1 MAERPPLAQTRIT
14 LLCVCICVLMLICV
28 PLLQPSSLS
37 PPSPLSGGEYQSA
50 CQSCFYARVPSHT
63 AAVMFVTQPPHPHLL
78 AATGPVS
85 VCMCGYMKSPLA
97 MCPFISILW
106 SCCSFIILIWM
117 NGYIW
122 RRRGPWWRSKIPPAS
137 FINVTLTANR
147 RELWGNSL
155 RRPAEA
161 VTAGRV

>member
-1 MAERPPLAQTRIT
+1 MAEWPPLAQTRIA

-37 PPSPLSGGEYQSA
+37 GGEYQSA
-50 CQSCFYARVPSHT
+50 CQSCFYARVPLHT
-63 AAVMFVTQPPHPHLL
+63 AAVMFVTQPPRPHLL

-97 MCPFISILW
+97 MRPFISILCP
-106 SCCSFIILIWM
+106 CCSFIILIWM

-122 RRRGPWWRSKIPPAS
+122 RQKGLWWRSKIPTAS
-137 FINVTLTANR
+137 FINVTLTASL
-147 RELWGNSL
+147 RELCGKNL

-161 VTAGRV
+161 VAAGGV